1 VTALPVTAATATA
14 PAPLVRPSAAPAR
27 NLGPRPTIP
36 PGSPLL
42 LLGRGSDRASE
53 RGVVCPGDLPAA
65 DDPRLLDRALAAKAA
80 LGDQVI
86 VLGHHYQRDQV
97 IGLADARGDSFELS
111 RQAAAADAPFIV
123 FCGVHFM
130 AESASVLARP
140 EQTVILPDLAAGC
153 SMADMAEIRQ
163 VETAWERL
171 ERAGVADATIPLTY
185 MNSTA
190 AIKAF
195 CGDHRGAICTSSN
208 APTAMRWAFDQ
219 ASASAGDGKVLF
231 LPDQHLGRNTA
242 VLALG
247 LSLEDCVVYDPWQP
261 DGGLTDEQLRDARV
275 ILWKGH
281 CSVHARFQPE
291 MIDLLR
297 EREPEVEILVH
308 PECRHEV
315 VQRGDRVGSTGQ
327 LIRWVEEAP
336 SGATL
341 AVATELN
348 LVKRLAD
355 EHPDKRVV
363 FLDDTV
369 CFCATMNRIDLPHVT
384 WVLESLVA
392 GEVVNEV
399 RVDEATRASAR
410 VALERMLALPGDG
423 ASLAHASASR

>member
-1 VTALPVTAATATA
+1 VAATPQTAT
-14 PAPLVRPSAAPAR
+14 LSRPSAAPAR
-27 NLGPRPTIP
+27 NLTDTPTIP
-36 PGSPLL
+36 VGSPLL
-42 LLGRGSDRASE
+42 LLGRGADRGSE

-65 DDPRLLDRALAAKAA
+65 DDPALLDRALAAKAT
-80 LGDQVI
+80 LGDRVML
-86 VLGHHYQRDQV
+86 LGHHYQRDQV
-97 IGLADARGDSFELS
+97 IALADARGDSFELS
-111 RQAAAADAPFIV
+111 RQAAAADAPYIV

-140 EQTVILPDLAAGC
+140 DQTVILPDLAAGC
-153 SMADMAEIRQ
+153 SMADMAEGRQ
-163 VETAWERL
+163 VEVAWQRL
-171 ERAGVADATIPLTY
+171 ERAGVAAATVPLTY

-208 APTAMRWAFDQ
+208 APVAMRWAFEQ
-219 ASASAGDGKVLF
+219 AGEGGKVLF

-247 LSLEDCVVYDPWQP
+247 LDPGDCVVYDPWQP
-261 DGGLTDEQLRDARV
+261 DGGLTDQQLRDARV

-281 CSVHARFQPE
+281 CSVHARFTPE
-291 MIDLLR
+291 MVAAVR
-297 EREPEVEILVH
+297 EREPEVEVLVH

-315 VQRGDRVGSTGQ
+315 VREADRVGSTGQ
-327 LIRWVEEAP
+327 LIRWVEQAP
-336 SGATL
+336 PGAVL

-348 LVKRLAD
+348 LVKRLGD

-399 RVDEATRASAR
+399 RVDDGTRASAH
-410 VALERMLALPGDG
+410 VALERMLALPGDDRSLVG
-423 ASLAHASASR
+423 ARTGTPAGTR

>member
-111 RQAAAADAPFIV
+111 RQAAAADAPYIV

-130 AESASVLARP
+130 AESASVLGRP

-171 ERAGVADATIPLTY
+171 ERAGVADATVPLTY

-219 ASASAGDGKVLF
+219 AAASAGDGKVLF

-261 DGGLTDEQLRDARV
+261 DGGLTDQQLRDARV

-291 MIDLLR
+291 MID
-297 EREPEVEILVH
+297 
-308 PECRHEV
+308 
-315 VQRGDRVGSTGQ
+315 S
-327 LIRWVEEAP
+327 
-336 SGATL
+336 S
-341 AVATELN
+341 
-348 LVKRLAD
+348 
-355 EHPDKRVV
+355 
-363 FLDDTV
+363 
-369 CFCATMNRIDLPHVT
+369 
-384 WVLESLVA
+384 
-392 GEVVNEV
+392 
-399 RVDEATRASAR
+399 
-410 VALERMLALPGDG
+410 
-423 ASLAHASASR
+423 ASASPRSRSSSTPSAATRSSSGPTASGPRGS